1 LNRELT
7 SNTLLISQKV
17 SAGGRNYED
26 EEDNE
31 GMRLSRT
38 NGAVVRFLIH
48 QHKSNSGRLTYY
60 LRLERDGA
68 FKGWAIPKG
77 IPKEWK
83 TRHIAIQVGDLNLNK
98 ADSEGKIENGKFGPG
113 IITILDRGEY
123 RVRSWGDDKII
134 FDLAGSRT
142 KGSFALVLFPKA
154 GPLHWLFSQ
163 THESSASSAINSPET
178 VVKKPEESSVPLPSQ
193 AVPAKAPTAGIKEAF
208 KECSAGQNSP
218 KDKSSK
224 LKTKTTEW
232 RLYQP
237 DPKPKPQS
245 KPVERQI
252 RKPRKNRDTK
262 GKPNYKRKSKT
273 AGWLN
278 KNRHT
283 REGRMVGWIYMGAII
298 LFIFGL
304 VKLIQYLKSI
314 L

>member
-1 LNRELT
+1 VSEVKGR
-7 SNTLLISQKV
+7 LI
-17 SAGGRNYED
+17 
-26 EEDNE
+26 
-31 GMRLSRT
+31 
-38 NGAVVRFLIH
+38 VVRFLIH
-48 QHKSNSGRLTYY
+48 QHKPKSGQLKYY
-60 LRLERDGA
+60 LRLERDGS

-77 IPKEWK
+77 MPGEWK
-83 TRHIAIQVGDLNLNK
+83 TRHIAIQVGDLPLNK

-123 RVRSWGDDKII
+123 RVRSWEDDKII
-134 FDLAGSRT
+134 FDLSGSRT
-142 KGSFALVLFPKA
+142 KGSFALILFPKA
-154 GPLHWLFSQ
+154 GPLNWLIGQ
-163 THESSASSAINSPET
+163 THGESASSAIKRPEP
-178 VVKKPEESSVPLPSQ
+178 VVEKPEESSVPLPAQ
-193 AVPAKAPTAGIKEAF
+193 AVPAKTPTAGIKQAF
-208 KECSAGQNSP
+208 VECSKGENSP

-224 LKTKTTEW
+224 SKIKTTEW

-237 DPKPKPQS
+237 DPKPKP
-245 KPVERQI
+245 KP
-252 RKPRKNRDTK
+252 KPKPAKHQVLHPSEKIHKNEKTHYQQK
-262 GKPNYKRKSKT
+262 ENKEKKNKNKT